1 MGSAPDRDMAALRT
15 DLSYAF
21 RLMRKSP
28 GFSALA
34 IGSLALGIAANVV
47 IFSIVNGVLL
57 KPLEFP
63 DLESLY
69 TLFEVEPRVA
79 NLYPELPV
87 NPQHA
92 ENWKKTVPA
101 ISELGLA
108 QPQNVVLGAG
118 QAVRVP
124 AVVVTPDFLKALGVR
139 PMLGR
144 LISPSDAESGRSHV
158 VLLTY
163 ALWKGRFGGK
173 RDIIGQQVRIEGF
186 PHRVV
191 GVMAPSFRLPT
202 PGPFFIR
209 QEAELLRP
217 LVRPKDRSLIGDFNY
232 DAIVR
237 LKPNVSRETALAEFN
252 ASLAAF
258 AKTFPE
264 RIDIHADLIPLS
276 DYGVKDQRR
285 ALIVLLGAVGAVL
298 LVVCLNL
305 AALMVAKGELRSQE
319 MAVRTALGATRGRLI
334 RQSITEALVYAIV
347 GGAIGIWLAAL
358 ALKPLLLLVPDTLPR
373 RSEVG
378 IDHAVLLFALGLI
391 VLTAL
396 IFGMYP
402 AWQQSRGN
410 PQEALGA
417 TTRSS
422 TISKAGIR
430 GRSVLIG
437 IEVGLSTALLVM
449 AGILA
454 HSFVRLMNVH
464 TGFTAQHG
472 LSAQIDLPAG
482 KYRSSEASNSF
493 YARLLTQLKQQPGI
507 EAAGL
512 TSQMPL
518 DGETWMDGVSRPGDV
533 RPTSE
538 KPTANVRFV
547 SPAYFSALGIP
558 VESGRTFEEQGRERK
573 NAVIISRVLAKRLWP
588 HEDPVGQ
595 TLMFNER
602 ATEVVGVVA
611 DTRANIDKQ
620 APLVAYVPYWSNV
633 LGVEDHLSVVVRSN
647 MSADAVAGILHQ
659 TVASLD
665 EDVPVS
671 KVRTFGEVK
680 LEALASRRF
689 HTMLAGVFAG
699 AALLVAALGI
709 FGVIASVV
717 AARRNEIGI
726 RMALGAT
733 SAGVV
738 RMVLRQ
744 GMMPVALG
752 IIGGIVVT
760 VALGSL
766 MQALL
771 YEVSPSDPIT
781 VCAVVVLLA
790 IVAALACWIPARQA
804 ARIDPIEA
812 LRYQ

>member
-1 MGSAPDRDMAALRT
+1 MAALRT

-63 DLESLY
+63 HPESLY

-124 AVVVTPDFLKALGVR
+124 AAVVTPDFLRALGVK

-144 LISPSDAESGRSHV
+144 LIEQSDAESGTNHV

-163 ALWKGRFGGK
+163 SLWKGPFGGK
-173 RDIIGQQVRIEGF
+173 RDIVGQQVSIEGF
-186 PHRVV
+186 PHTVI
-191 GVMAPSFRLPT
+191 GVMPESFHMPN

-209 QEAELLRP
+209 QGAELFRP
-217 LVRPKDRSLIGDFNY
+217 LVIPRERQSLTGDFNY
-232 DAIVR
+232 DAVVR
-237 LKPNVSRETALAEFN
+237 LKPNVSREAALAEFN

-264 RIDIHADLIPLS
+264 RIDIHAGVMPLS

-285 ALIVLLGAVGAVL
+285 ALIVLLCAVGAVL

-305 AALMVAKGELRSQE
+305 AALMLAKSELRSQE
-319 MAVRTALGATRGRLI
+319 MAVRTALGASRGRLI
-334 RQSITEALVYAIV
+334 RQSITEAVVYAAA
-347 GGAIGIWLAAL
+347 GGGLGIWLAAL
-358 ALKPLLLLVPDTLPR
+358 SLKPLLLLVPDTLPR
-373 RSEVG
+373 RSEVS
-378 IDHAVLLFALGLI
+378 IDPAVLLFALGLV

-396 IFGMYP
+396 VFGLYP
-402 AWQQSRGN
+402 AWHQSRSN
-410 PQEALGA
+410 PQKALGA
-417 TTRSS
+417 ATRSS
-422 TISKAGIR
+422 TASKAGIR

-449 AGILA
+449 AGTLA
-454 HSFVRLMNVH
+454 HSFVRLMNVN
-464 TGFTAQHG
+464 TGFAVQHG
-472 LSAQIDLPAG
+472 VSAQIDLPAG
-482 KYRSSEASNSF
+482 RYRSSEASNSF
-493 YARLLTQLKQQPGI
+493 YTRLLTKLKEQPGI

-518 DGETWMDGVSRPGDV
+518 DGETWIDAVSRPGDV

-538 KPTANVRFV
+538 RPTANVRFV
-547 SPAYFSALGIP
+547 NPAYFSALGIP

-573 NAVIISRVLAKRLWP
+573 NAVIVSSVLAKRLWP

-595 TLMFNER
+595 TLMFDER
-602 ATEVVGVVA
+602 ATQVVGVVA
-611 DTRANIDKQ
+611 DARANIDKQ

-647 MSADAVAGILHQ
+647 ISADAVAGILHQ

-680 LEALASRRF
+680 SEALASRRF

-744 GMMPVALG
+744 GMMPVVLG
-752 IIGGIVVT
+752 MIGGIVVT
-760 VALGSL
+760 LALGSL